1 MKKIYLFL
9 FIIISFLGFSNKGN
23 YDDTKFRQD
32 LVNWANSKIG
42 QSYSMNDRWGATT
55 FDCSSFISRGLG
67 ATGMTSIS
75 GKKSDYGTT
84 ANGLYKASGQI
95 VKGTGTAG
103 LKAGD
108 IAHFS
113 PYSSGTTGHV
123 GIITEVIDS
132 CRVRMTHASNSKP
145 YPKGGVK
152 SDIKNLCTDSHYLGA
167 TSASQV
173 LINNG
178 YTPVN
183 ADGTVITPDGSAVG
197 SGAGGDLVGMVD
209 TGYIVD
215 FDGILQQY
223 TDVIKNGLNN
233 LAQTLIVL
241 LTYIAMLDFM
251 YFYIT
256 SPNKDIEYV
265 TREFVVRL
273 FKFFFFLLIIRN
285 INNINEFAYK
295 TCFEIAKVFIGE
307 PKYLLNDVFNSYI
320 DNCKGL
326 LVFFS
331 KISILDIVTGQLTFK
346 ITMIIGFIIVLTVIF
361 CMIMGQI
368 VINLM
373 NFIVG
378 VNISCIFLPFRYSN
392 YTQGY
397 FPDPFGVMI
406 TNCLKLVVN
415 IILISISLKIIGTK
429 AIPDTTVNDFDIAAI
444 MCFIVYFGITAVV
457 LFNSNKKKGSMI

>member
-1 MKKIYLFL
+1 MKKISLFL
-9 FIIISFLGFSNKGN
+9 FFIINLFVFSNQT
-23 YDDTKFRQD
+23 YDDAKFRQD
-32 LVNWANSKIG
+32 FVNWAASKVG
-42 QSYSMNDRWGATT
+42 ANYDMGNRWGSNT
-55 FDCSSFISRGLG
+55 FDCSSLISRGLG
-67 ATGMTSIS
+67 AAGMTSIS

-84 ANGLYKASGQI
+84 ANGLYQSSGKI
-95 VKGTGTAG
+95 INKNDYSS
-103 LKAGD
+103 LKPGD
-108 IAHFS
+108 IVHFS

-123 GIITEVIDS
+123 GIVVANLGNGKVEIIDARGKDYGVVR
-132 CRVRMTHASNSKP
+132 RVVDLSK
-145 YPKGGVK
+145 
-152 SDIKNLCTDSHYLGA
+152 NSHYLGA

-183 ADGTVITPDGSAVG
+183 TDGTVITPDGSAVG

-457 LFNSNKKKGSMI
+457 LFNANKKIGSMI

>member
-1 MKKIYLFL
+1 
-9 FIIISFLGFSNKGN
+9 
-23 YDDTKFRQD
+23 
-32 LVNWANSKIG
+32 
-42 QSYSMNDRWGATT
+42 
-55 FDCSSFISRGLG
+55 
-67 ATGMTSIS
+67 
-75 GKKSDYGTT
+75 
-84 ANGLYKASGQI
+84 
-95 VKGTGTAG
+95 
-103 LKAGD
+103 
-108 IAHFS
+108 
-113 PYSSGTTGHV
+113 
-123 GIITEVIDS
+123 
-132 CRVRMTHASNSKP
+132 
-145 YPKGGVK
+145 
-152 SDIKNLCTDSHYLGA
+152 
-167 TSASQV
+167 
-173 LINNG
+173 
-178 YTPVN
+178 
-183 ADGTVITPDGSAVG
+183 
-197 SGAGGDLVGMVD
+197 
-209 TGYIVD
+209 
-215 FDGILQQY
+215 
-223 TDVIKNGLNN
+223 
-233 LAQTLIVL
+233 
-241 LTYIAMLDFM
+241 MLDFM

-457 LFNSNKKKGSMI
+457 LFNANKKIGSMI